1 MIFKTLSCLLAGNT
15 AVNLMVTGTEDKMTV
30 TVIPKPAKTG
40 EGNEAL
46 SQPLVLTGSANELD
60 AEFATL
66 LGRFDNSRKSLIEQ
80 FEATEAVLEAAKK
93 ASAEKAAKGVTKA
106 AAKASTKAATAAA
119 PEPNGKG
126 DGEGNMDGEDEDIP
140 GNASQASPPPA
151 GATEPPA
158 NLFA

>member
-1 MIFKTLSCLLAGNT
+1 MIFKTLCGLLASNI

-40 EGNEAL
+40 EGKEAL
-46 SQPLVLTGSANELD
+46 SQPLVLTGSAAELD

-106 AAKASTKAATAAA
+106 AAKASTKGATAAA
-119 PEPNGKG
+119 ANPDGG
-126 DGEGNMDGEDEDIP
+126 GEGNMDGEDEGIP
-140 GNASQASPPPA
+140 GSTAQAGQPA
-151 GATEPPA
+151 AAATEPPA